1 MRQLLRHERE
11 PECSTVYISVS
22 CLLLAHDSRG
32 LSQVETKKLLIKPEQ
47 IHKIIFTERFTGTL
61 YVRTPYA
68 KHTSRKPLKTWA
80 QQQLMEKTKK
90 WINTAICQ
98 TITILC
104 LWGLRPMALMFL
116 KASSQSSK
124 QAKKIRTLLVKN
136 CLPFSYFKVHQWQ
149 YNEAMQ
155 FVLWLAK
162 KIDLQAQRSY
172 LILSGWGPTSLS
184 CHQWSFEKTS
194 NGKY

>member
-11 PECSTVYISVS
+11 PECSTSLSVVCCWLMIHVVY
-22 CLLLAHDSRG
+22 LKLR
-32 LSQVETKKLLIKPEQ
+32 QKKLLIKPEQ

-61 YVRTPYA
+61 YVQTPYA

-116 KASSQSSK
+116 KASS
-124 QAKKIRTLLVKN
+124 
-136 CLPFSYFKVHQWQ
+136 
-149 YNEAMQ
+149 
-155 FVLWLAK
+155 
-162 KIDLQAQRSY
+162 
-172 LILSGWGPTSLS
+172 
-184 CHQWSFEKTS
+184 
-194 NGKY
+194 